1 MVQIVRIDEK
11 TYVAGQVWPED
22 MPELARQGIRLIV
35 NNRPDGEAGDGQPR
49 AAELE
54 AAAREHG
61 VAFAN
66 LPFAT
71 PALTPDYAAQFAQI
85 LKAEQGPV
93 LAFCRTGNR
102 SSMLWAA
109 ANIALGQSLD
119 AVLEKTGE
127 AGYDLSPAASFI
139 HDLGQMAAAKTAQK
153 P

>member
-11 TYVAGQVWPED
+11 TYVAGQIWPED
-22 MPELARQGIRLIV
+22 MADIASQGIRLIV
-35 NNRPDGEAGDGQPR
+35 NNRPDGEAADGQPR

-61 VAFAN
+61 VAFVN

-71 PALTPDYAAQFAQI
+71 PALTPDYAARFAQI
-85 LKAEQGPV
+85 LKADEGPV

-109 ANIALGQSLD
+109 ANIALGRPLD
-119 AVLEKTGE
+119 EVLAKTGQ
-127 AGYDLSPAASFI
+127 AGYDLRPAATFI
-139 HDLGQMAAAKTAQK
+139 HDLGQMAAVRK
-153 P
+153 